1 MTFVIRRFR
10 RSTRNARPDHWVR
23 TASVVRVII
32 LHDVYATD
40 GLCRNWKS
48 KDIAKTKFNSTTKVY
63 RARVCLFFRPWSAA
77 TCYCRFFGRAYDF
90 LQPRIHEFPS
100 AMTFVTRRFL
110 GRDSSVPLVY
120 RSGPMGRGWEI
131 AVGTGWIKSGRLMCA
146 DIVKIVDKCF

>member
-48 KDIAKTKFNSTTKVY
+48 KDIAKTEFNSTTKVY

-90 LQPRIHEFPS
+90 LQPRIHEFSS

-110 GRDSSVPLVY
+110 GRDLSVCPLSTG
-120 RSGPMGRGWEI
+120 RDPWAEGGRSPSGP
-131 AVGTGWIKSGRLMCA
+131 VGLNRA
-146 DIVKIVDKCF
+146 DLCVRTL